1 MRVYEAFETSKRL
14 TDEGLPCEI
23 EFGGKVIATVWVRPA
38 DANLNADYRRELA
51 TESLALQQSGGLE
64 QLDEDTDRELLF
76 KVYARTVITR
86 WTWTDPQDK
95 KDTKLKLNEKNAV
108 ALFKRVPKF
117 FEGIQRGARGWD
129 RYRKTHEED
138 AAGN

>member
-14 TDEGLPCEI
+14 IDEGLPCEI
-23 EFGGKVIATVWVRPA
+23 EFGGKVIATVWVKPA

-51 TESLALQQSGGLE
+51 SESLALQQSGGLE
-64 QLDEDTDRELLF
+64 SIDEDTDRELLY

-86 WTWTDPQDK
+86 WTWNDAQDK
-95 KDTKLKLNEKNAV
+95 KDAKLKLNEKNAL

-129 RYRKTHEED
+129 KFRKAHEED